1 MSIFGSLGNFRGL
14 AIAGGAAAERISQ
27 LEKEREDKIFSGIQD
42 WVKETI
48 PRAGEYRTKAT
59 VLRRKIEGQL
69 EQVVDKYLG
78 DSNLTESQKIAGA
91 RALLKDHGN
100 KIENIDKAYSD
111 AQAMGQILYESQP
124 DAFKKANSYSPITT
138 SSFVNTRLANLGNLK
153 TKESLQDASLYATR
167 TNLGDFND
175 TPEGIIKAL
184 SIYDGSNIFRS
195 GYDEAQL
202 KNITAPV
209 TAGLDEYRG
218 EMPELARVE
227 RVPVIS
233 TLEAMQQAQTY
244 RLNEA
249 KLAKYIS
256 DMEDGT
262 ETGVAKWKPSDWRG
276 NYKTIA
282 MDVAGKVGFK
292 EGEISF
298 TPEGQV
304 MFPMGQGAEQER
316 YTKAKTDFYNN
327 AFSNFVKGAIGAN
340 AYDTPAFKSV
350 AYGLANN
357 VSITEV
363 PLIDS
368 TKVISKDNINY
379 SNLLSGNIYQVGAN
393 KGIYIEIDPKAEIA
407 KERGLFSIIPK

>member
-14 AIAGGAAAERISQ
+14 AIAGGSAAERISQ
-27 LEKEREDKIFSGIQD
+27 LEKEREDKIFSGIQN

-124 DAFKKANSYSPITT
+124 DAFKKANRYNPITT

-233 TLEAMQQAQTY
+233 TLEAMQQAQKY

-249 KLAKYIS
+249 QLAKYIS
-256 DMEDGT
+256 DIEKGT

-282 MDVAGKVGFK
+282 LEVSNKVGFEPGELSFSE
-292 EGEISF
+292 EGY
-298 TPEGQV
+298 P
-304 MFPMGQGAEQER
+304 MFPMGSGKPRKEYA
-316 YTKAKTDFYNN
+316 KAKQRFYNES
-327 AFSNFVKGAIGAN
+327 FSNFVKGAIGAN

-357 VSITEV
+357 VSVTEV
-363 PLIDS
+363 PLQDA
-368 TKVISKDNINY
+368 TKGISPDNINY
-379 SNLLSGNIYQVGAN
+379 NNLLSGNIYQVGAN
-393 KGIYIEIDPKAEIA
+393 KGIYIEIDPSAKKA
-407 KERGLFSIIPK
+407 KDRGLFSIVPK